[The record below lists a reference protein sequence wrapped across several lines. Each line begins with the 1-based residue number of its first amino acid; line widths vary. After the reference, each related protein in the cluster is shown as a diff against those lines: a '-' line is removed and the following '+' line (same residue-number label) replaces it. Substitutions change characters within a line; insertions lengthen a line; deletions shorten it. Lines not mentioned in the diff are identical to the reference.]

1 MTLKNNELVT
11 LSEWHN
17 YFSTACVYLPL
28 IQRNYKW
35 PDVSPEDKPEI
46 HSAQQF
52 IESLWDAFIAFMK
65 SRQIDNYYTIGM
77 LTLYLEK
84 EGALEVKSL
93 KTNVQLV
100 DGQQR
105 IITLKL
111 IFKIL
116 SPNANYLPISFERD
130 IKLPFKH
137 SRQYYLENLLDDPNT
152 DIIQNTDMVR
162 FSKNY
167 SAIKKYLYEQPEF
180 DVNKEIF
187 LEYLLTHVKI
197 LFHCTEVE
205 PFDEFL
211 NINKNKTR
219 FTISD
224 HIKAQLMFDSESD
237 RESILELFTSLSK
250 SLFIDDLY
258 EGISLGYI
266 SDYQINRNSQ
276 LVYPDENRLK
286 VLFVDR
292 YKGNSRKDYQKD
304 QELQH
309 LEHYNTFLLQLT
321 EDAQS
326 HQKNQ
331 LKGYMCFYY
340 LNNKNMRYFKLLDC
354 HQEYSFEEILL
365 QQIETM
371 SNVKRQC
378 FIESQLSGQI
388 AFAELIKNIKNK
400 QSSFWVAM
408 DDTLWE
414 NFKVDYKTYIDNKYS
429 EVVL

>member
-1 MTLKNNELVT
+1 MKIKNNELVT
-11 LSEWHN
+11 LFELHN
-17 YFSTACVYLPL
+17 YFSASCVYLPL

-35 PDVSPEDKPEI
+35 PDVSPNDKPEV

-52 IESLWDAFIAFMK
+52 IESLWDAFK
-65 SRQIDNYYTIGM
+65 TNRTIDSHYTIGM
-77 LTLYLEK
+77 LTLYPEK
-84 EGALEVKSL
+84 EDESDVKSL
-93 KTNVQLV
+93 KTNVQIV

-111 IFKIL
+111 IFKVL
-116 SPNANYLPISFERD
+116 APNKNYFPISFERD
-130 IKLPFKH
+130 TKLPFEY
-137 SRQYYLENLLDDPNT
+137 SRQYYLENLLDNPNA
-152 DIIQNTDMVR
+152 DIKKNTDMVR

-167 SAIKKYLYEQPEF
+167 GAIKNYLQDQPDF
-180 DVNKEIF
+180 NNNKEIF

-237 RESILELFTSLSK
+237 RESILELFASLSK

-292 YKGNSRKDYQKD
+292 YKGNSRKDYQKEH
-304 QELQH
+304 ELQH